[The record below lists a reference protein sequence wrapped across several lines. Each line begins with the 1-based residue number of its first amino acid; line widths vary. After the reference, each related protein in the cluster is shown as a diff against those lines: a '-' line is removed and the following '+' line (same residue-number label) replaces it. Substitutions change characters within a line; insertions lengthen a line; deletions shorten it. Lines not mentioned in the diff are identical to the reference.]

1 MRQEG
6 QGRHRG
12 GPTNVR
18 ARQRRG
24 TRGGRG
30 LGLVSAAVITGLS
43 LAAIEMTSSR
53 PGPAASGSSR
63 AETASRVPVG
73 STAMGVRR
81 DTAPVAGVS
90 LQRNRE
96 PVRIPARGRGRF
108 DVVTPGD
115 ADVGQVGAD
124 TTFTVE
130 VERGLPFAGPA
141 TARRVVDTLLD
152 ARGWSPV
159 TGRAFRQVTAG
170 ATIRILVATP
180 DTTDTL
186 CAPLL
191 TRGEVSCRNG
201 QLVVI
206 NARRWAF
213 GVPHYAGR
221 LLDYRRYVV
230 NHEVGHALGRSH
242 DSCPSPGSPAP
253 VMLQQTYGLDGCA
266 RNPWPGME
274 G

>member
-1 MRQEG
+1 MTG
-6 QGRHRG
+6 
-12 GPTNVR
+12 V
-18 ARQRRG
+18 
-24 TRGGRG
+24 
-30 LGLVSAAVITGLS
+30 VITGLS
-43 LAAIEMTSSR
+43 LGALGTATGR
-53 PGPAASGSSR
+53 PAPAASGSFG
-63 AETASRVPVG
+63 AEPSLSPSVG
-73 STAMGVRR
+73 STGGGMRP
-81 DTAPVAGVS
+81 DIDPVAGAS
-90 LQRNRE
+90 SQRTRE
-96 PVRIPARGRGRF
+96 PVRIPARGSGMF
-108 DVVTPGD
+108 DIVTPGD
-115 ADVGQVGAD
+115 PTAGPVGGD

-130 VERGLPFAGPA
+130 IERGLPFAGPA
-141 TARRVVDTLLD
+141 LARRVVATLVD

-159 TGRAFRQVTAG
+159 TGHTFRQVGVAP
-170 ATIRILVATP
+170 TIRILVATP
-180 DTTDTL
+180 DTTDAL

-201 QLVVI
+201 ELVVI

-242 DSCPSPGSPAP
+242 ESCLSPGSKAP

-266 RNPWPGME
+266 RNPWPRTE